1 MDGMDKQI
9 VRKHPFTKKVITYSA
24 IGIVVVSVILV
35 FAFSDKSLKL
45 NVSADKIEIDT
56 VKNGMFLDY
65 ISVIGAVEP
74 IRTIYIDATEGGQV
88 HSILLD
94 EGTMVKKGDLIM
106 KLTNTNLLLDILNRE
121 ANLAEQENLLRT
133 NRLQMEQNKLS
144 IKSQIIDVK
153 YQLKKYER
161 NFRSNELLFKDQ
173 HISRE
178 EFEVSKENYEFTR
191 DRFELLLKTQQ
202 QDSLF
207 RTLAINQLESSVGR
221 MQDNIKLIRQK
232 LSSLDV
238 RAPYDGQ
245 LALIMPE
252 IGESMNVGQRLAQIN
267 ILDAYKMR
275 VEVDEH
281 YITRVTKGLKGEFE
295 FDDKVYA
302 LKLTKLFPEV
312 KDGRFIVEMEFE
324 GKVPEQIKIGQ
335 TARIRLELG
344 ESKQAVLIPRGA
356 FYQNT
361 GGQWIFVLD
370 KNHNIA
376 YRKNIKIGRQN
387 PMFYEVLDGLEP
399 GEMVIVSGYDTY
411 GDAAKLVL
419 KN

>member
-56 VKNGMFLDY
+56 VKNGLFLDY

-88 HSILLD
+88 NSILLD
-94 EGTMVKKGDLIM
+94 EGIMVKKGDLIM

-121 ANLAEQENLLRT
+121 ANLAEQENLLRS
-133 NRLQMEQNKLS
+133 NRLQMEQNKLN

-161 NFRSNELLFKDQ
+161 NFRSNELLFKEQ

-178 EFEVSKENYEFTR
+178 EFDVSKENYEFTR
-191 DRFELLLKTQQ
+191 DRYELLLKTQQ
-202 QDSLF
+202 QDSIF
-207 RTLAINQLESSVGR
+207 RSLAINQLESSVDR

-232 LSSLDV
+232 LNSLDV

-252 IGESMNVGQRLAQIN
+252 IGESMSVGQRLAQIN

-312 KDGRFIVEMEFE
+312 KDGRFIIEMEFE

-376 YRKNIKIGRQN
+376 HRKNIKIGRQN

>member
-56 VKNGMFLDY
+56 VKTGMFLDY

-88 HSILLD
+88 NSILLD
-94 EGTMVKKGDLIM
+94 EGIMVKKGDLIM

-133 NRLQMEQNKLS
+133 NRLQMEQNKLN
-144 IKSQIIDVK
+144 IKSQLIDVK

-161 NFRSNELLFKDQ
+161 NFRSNELLFKEQ

-191 DRFELLLKTQQ
+191 DRLELLLKTQQ

-207 RTLAINQLESSVGR
+207 RSLAINQLESSVSR
-221 MQDNIKLIRQK
+221 MQDNISLIRQK

-252 IGESMNVGQRLAQIN
+252 IGESMSVGQRLAQIN

>member
-1 MDGMDKQI
+1 
-9 VRKHPFTKKVITYSA
+9 
-24 IGIVVVSVILV
+24 
-35 FAFSDKSLKL
+35 
-45 NVSADKIEIDT
+45 
-56 VKNGMFLDY
+56 
-65 ISVIGAVEP
+65 
-74 IRTIYIDATEGGQV
+74 
-88 HSILLD
+88 
-94 EGTMVKKGDLIM
+94 
-106 KLTNTNLLLDILNRE
+106 
-121 ANLAEQENLLRT
+121 
-133 NRLQMEQNKLS
+133 
-144 IKSQIIDVK
+144 
-153 YQLKKYER
+153 
-161 NFRSNELLFKDQ
+161 
-173 HISRE
+173 
-178 EFEVSKENYEFTR
+178 
-191 DRFELLLKTQQ
+191 
-202 QDSLF
+202 
-207 RTLAINQLESSVGR
+207 
-221 MQDNIKLIRQK
+221 MQDNISLIRQK

-252 IGESMNVGQRLAQIN
+252 IGESMSVGQRLAQIN

>member
-1 MDGMDKQI
+1 MSGMDRQI
-9 VRKHPFTKKVITYSA
+9 ERKHPFTKKVITYSV

-45 NVSADKIEIDT
+45 NVSSDKIEIDT
-56 VKNGMFLDY
+56 VKNGLFLDY

-88 HSILLD
+88 NSILLD

-144 IKSQIIDVK
+144 IKSQIIEVK

-161 NFRSNELLFKDQ
+161 NFHSNELLFKDQ

-207 RTLAINQLESSVGR
+207 RSLAINQLESSVGR

-232 LSSLDV
+232 LNSLDV
-238 RAPYDGQ
+238 CAPYDGQ

-252 IGESMNVGQRLAQIN
+252 IGESMSVGQRLAQIN

-295 FDDKVYA
+295 FADKVYA

-324 GKVPEQIKIGQ
+324 KEVPPQIKIGQ

-411 GDAAKLVL
+411 GDAAKLIL

>member
-9 VRKHPFTKKVITYSA
+9 VRKHPFSRKVITYSVV
-24 IGIVVVSVILV
+24 GIVVITVILV

-45 NVSADKIEIDT
+45 NVSSDKLEIDT
-56 VKNGMFLDY
+56 VKNGLFLDY

-88 HSILLD
+88 NTILLD

-121 ANLAEQENLLRT
+121 ANLAEQENLLRN

-144 IKSQIIDVK
+144 IKSQLIDVK

-161 NFRSNELLFKDQ
+161 NFHSNELLFKEQ

-191 DRFELLLKTQQ
+191 DRYELLQKSQH

-207 RTLAINQLESSVGR
+207 RSLAIDQLESSVSR
-221 MQDNIKLIRQK
+221 MQDNIALIRQK
-232 LSSLDV
+232 LGSLDV

-252 IGESMNVGQRLAQIN
+252 IGESMSVGQRLAQIN

-281 YITRVTKGLKGEFE
+281 YITRVTKGLKGQFE

-312 KDGRFIVEMEFE
+312 RDGRFIVEMEFE
-324 GKVPEQIKIGQ
+324 KEVPPQIKIGQ

-370 KNHNIA
+370 KKHNIA